1 MNRNNTLI
9 SPAPLERPVRIGI
22 IGCGYVTAMSH
33 LPAAALTPDVQIAA
47 LVDVR
52 VELAQELAKA
62 HNVPFATH
70 DYTQIYDK
78 VDGVIIATPHHLHT
92 AVALEFLNHGI
103 AVLVEKPMAVTVDEC
118 QQMIAAAAHSQA
130 KLAVGLVRRFYDSTR
145 LVKHLLETRFLG
157 DVISFSA
164 EEAVLFDGFNAS
176 AFTIMPPAGGVLL
189 DTGPHVLDTLHWWLG
204 DFSEVRYAD
213 DALQG
218 VEANSKIEAVTSSG
232 VRGTIELSRTR
243 ALTNAIHLHCTEG
256 DIHLS
261 TRSVSEVTIESP
273 RFSGPLLAQRT
284 PEPSEIAPILYAFAR
299 QLSNFARAIRLDEAL
314 VVPGQEGLRSVA
326 TSERCKQ
333 NKTLLA
339 KPVWAQLNQKIIQQ
353 VGA

>member
-1 MNRNNTLI
+1 MTP
-9 SPAPLERPVRIGI
+9 SAALERPVRLGI

-33 LPAAALTPDVQIAA
+33 LPAATLTPDVQIAA

-52 VELAQELAKA
+52 VALAQELAHT
-62 HNVPFATH
+62 HNIPFVTQ
-70 DYTQIYDK
+70 DYTELYDK

-92 AVALEFLNHGI
+92 AAALQFLKQGI
-103 AVLVEKPMAVTVDEC
+103 AVLVEKPMAVTVDDC
-118 QQMIAAAAHSQA
+118 QQLIAAAARTQA

-145 LVKHLLETRFLG
+145 LVKHLLTTRFLG

-204 DFSEVRYAD
+204 DFAQVRYWD
-213 DALQG
+213 DAIQG
-218 VEANSKIEAVTSSG
+218 VEANSKLEVVTSSG
-232 VRGTIELSRTR
+232 VTGTVELSRTR
-243 ALTNAIHLHCTEG
+243 ALGNAIHLHCSEG

-273 RFSGPLLAQRT
+273 RFSGPVVAQRP
-284 PEPSEIAPILYAFAR
+284 PEPGEIAPILYAFAR
-299 QLSNFARAIRLDEAL
+299 QLSNFARAIRLDEPL
-314 VVPGQEGLRSVA
+314 VVCGQEGLRSVA
-326 TSERCKQ
+326 TSERCKAS
-333 NKTLLA
+333 KMPLA
-339 KPVWAQLNQKIIQQ
+339 KPNWAQLNPKIIQQ